1 MNKIKPAQPVRS
13 TTPVTSASI
22 TRRASWFL
30 LLISGLAIAG
40 SPTAALGDASRIIHR
55 PTGLTIWHFP
65 YDANATAGPAFTTAA
80 FSPQSAAAVADDVI
94 LAALNAVAPVFRIN
108 SPESQLRRTKV
119 HVDRLGW
126 THVEFQQV
134 HNDIE
139 VFSGVLRLHFDAN
152 GDLRSANGRYYPI
165 GDAIPNIPTIS
176 SDEAETVAVDLVGG
190 FEPRAW
196 SAELVIVDPGW
207 YGDASLGARLAHY
220 IIVED
225 APVHREEAVF
235 VDAMTGEVL
244 DRWSLNCTALYREI
258 YDAHGTP
265 ELPGGLIRDEGSPPN
280 GDPEIDRLYDYLGD
294 TYDYF
299 LLGFGRDSFDDQG
312 SPMIASAY
320 YNFLTCATAPNASW
334 SFIHRRMW
342 FCQGTTYD
350 DIVAHELTHGVTQY
364 SANLIYQNQPGQLN
378 ESFSDIFGELVDLFN
393 SDSAFVGSGGVT
405 PWTAHPSGPGVDAPN
420 NARAPNLCSL
430 RTDGHPDGVR
440 WLIGEDSSV
449 WNAGLRDMWRP
460 GCFQHPDR
468 ANAPLQTC
476 NPLDAGGVHS
486 GSGVL
491 NHAFAIACDGKTFNG
506 QTVIGIGPIK
516 AGAIWYRALTV
527 YLTVA
532 SDFQDAY
539 YAINQAASDLVDT
552 TPLDP
557 RTGLPSESTITAADA
572 AEVNKALLAVELNT
586 AGACGKSVPVL
597 DSSAPPT
604 CTTPIIV
611 FSDEFENGMGG
622 WTVENTAIATPYD
635 WQLVSSLPFDRPGTA
650 WFCDNPN
657 IGDCESE
664 INEEGVHSLI
674 SPPIVI
680 PAGLETLTLEF
691 THFMES
697 EPRFD
702 GGNTSIRVNGGDWQ
716 LLPAVAF
723 FHNRYNTSLFP
734 AQINNTNPIGGQI
747 SFTGVGGRWG
757 ASLVDIGPFAVAGDT
772 VQVRFDFGKDGC
784 FGFTGWYVDDLRIYG
799 CASSG
804 DCDANGI
811 PDEMDAQL
819 GNSAAII
826 LSQTPNKSTG
836 GLSDADP
843 HPSLGIN
850 KLAEDFKLI
859 RAVEIESVR
868 LWGAYTGNTPVPD
881 SFTVNFYTA
890 AAGVPGTLLA
900 SYSGLAA
907 DRFQTGSIF
916 LGVNEYEYWV
926 PLPAALSLGV
936 GDYFVEVF
944 NDTTGAT
951 TTWIWERALFGWIPG
966 CARFGQ
972 SCQTYCRDEV
982 LNFAIQL
989 IGRYNGIRRGDAN
1002 LDGQVTLDDVV
1013 PFIEALLVDSVSTD
1027 LRCAVDI
1034 NRDGSADGA
1043 DVTGFVECLLNSG
1056 CP

>member
-1 MNKIKPAQPVRS
+1 MNKIPPAHPSRSAALIAKAPASWCAIGLSLLVSGFATIGSSAPVR
-13 TTPVTSASI
+13 
-22 TRRASWFL
+22 
-30 LLISGLAIAG
+30 
-40 SPTAALGDASRIIHR
+40 GDASSIIHQ

-65 YDANATAGPAFTTAA
+65 YDASSSAGPRLTTSASSA
-80 FSPQSAAAVADDVI
+80 QSASAVTDDAI
-94 LAALNAVAPVFRIN
+94 RNALKTVAPVFRIN
-108 SPESQLRRTKV
+108 LPESQLRRTKV
-119 HVDRLGW
+119 RVDSLGW
-126 THVEFQQV
+126 THVEFQQI
-134 HNDIE
+134 HKGIE
-139 VFSGVLRLHFDAN
+139 VFSGVLRLHFDSA
-152 GDLRSANGRYYPI
+152 GDLRSVNGRHYPI
-165 GDAIPNIPTIS
+165 GDAIPGFPSIS
-176 SDEAETVAVDLVGG
+176 SDEAGAVAVDLIGG
-190 FEPRAW
+190 FEPRVW
-196 SAELVIVDPGW
+196 SSELVIVDPGW
-207 YGDASLGARLAHY
+207 YGDASLGARLAYY

-225 APVHREEAVF
+225 APVYREEALF
-235 VDAMTGEVL
+235 VDATTGEVL
-244 DRWSLNCTALYREI
+244 DRWSLNCTALNREI
-258 YDAHGTP
+258 YDANGSSQ
-265 ELPGGLIRDEGSPPN
+265 LPGGLIRDEGSPPN

-299 LLGFGRDSFDDQG
+299 QLGFGRDSYDDQG
-312 SPMIASAY
+312 STIIASAY

-342 FCQGTTYD
+342 FCQGTTHD

-393 SDSAFVGSGGVT
+393 SDSAFAGSGGAT
-405 PWTAHPSGPGVDAPN
+405 PWTAHSSGPGVDAPN
-420 NARAPNLCSL
+420 NARSPNLCSY
-430 RTDGHPDGVR
+430 RSDGHPDGVR
-440 WLIGEDSSV
+440 WLIGEDSPV

-460 GCFQHPDR
+460 TCFQHPDR

-476 NPLDAGGVHS
+476 NPLDNGGVHS

-506 QTVIGIGPIK
+506 QTVSGVGPIK

-539 YAINQAASDLVDT
+539 YAINQAASDLVGT
-552 TPLDP
+552 VPLDP
-557 RTGLPSESTITAADA
+557 RTGLPSQSVITAADA

-586 AGACGKSVPVL
+586 AGSCGKSVPVL
-597 DSSAPPT
+597 DSSEPPT

-611 FSDEFENGMGG
+611 YADDFENGAEG

-635 WQLVSSLPFDRPGTA
+635 WQLVGSLPFDRPGTS

-657 IGDCESE
+657 IGDCASP

-691 THFMES
+691 THFVES

-702 GGNTSIRVNGGDWQ
+702 GGNVSIRVNGGDWH

-723 FHNRYNTSLFP
+723 FYNRYNTSLFP
-734 AQINNTNPIGGQI
+734 AQLDNTNPIGGQL

-757 ASLVDIGPFAVAGDT
+757 TSLVDISSFAATGDI

-784 FGFTGWYVDDLRIYG
+784 FGFTGWFVDDLRIYG
-799 CASSG
+799 CASSA

-819 GNSAAII
+819 GNSVGIV
-826 LSQTPNKSTG
+826 LSQSPNKSTG
-836 GLSDADP
+836 SLSDADP
-843 HPSLGIN
+843 HPSLGVN
-850 KLAEDFKLI
+850 KLAEDFTLI
-859 RAVEIESVR
+859 RAVEIDSVR

-890 AAGVPGTLLA
+890 AAGVPGMLLA
-900 SYSGLAA
+900 SFSGLSA
-907 DRFQTGSIF
+907 DRSQTGSMF

-926 PLPAALSLGV
+926 QLPAALSLGA
-936 GDYFVEVF
+936 GDYFIEVF
-944 NDTTGAT
+944 NDTTGAI

-966 CARFGQ
+966 SARFGQ

-989 IGRYNGIRRGDAN
+989 IGRYNGIRRGDVN
-1002 LDGQVTLDDVV
+1002 LDGHVTLDDVV
-1013 PFIEALLVDSVSTD
+1013 PFIEALLVESVSSD
-1027 LRCAVDI
+1027 VHCAVDI
-1034 NRDGSADGA
+1034 NRDGAVDGA